1 MDLVQGYLLQNI
13 AEVDD
18 PSELYSKLMNLLLKF
33 AGCGVIHGD
42 YNEFNIMLDEEGNPV
57 IIDFPQMISTA
68 HPEAKY
74 YFERDVNCIRDFFKR
89 RFNFESELAPTFDD
103 VERVDALD
111 AEVAASGVTKQ
122 MEKDLRM
129 EYGIDEENS
138 DNESE
143 SEEEEDSDGVS
154 DDLLEEINAES
165 NIENLR
171 KDVEVSMQL
180 TEKDMSVLKFLQ
192 KCDETENSEYTEEIV
207 KNLDN
212 DKAANI
218 EIVPSNTI
226 TPANDNDPPIEVE
239 DEETDVVC
247 DLTDVTSKFHQN
259 RAETRSITSSTSTI
273 HPDIVK
279 ARVKQSLEK
288 RGKNGQARRQIA
300 KG

>member
-1 MDLVQGYLLQNI
+1 MLEPVESSLLTSLVK
-13 AEVDD
+13 VDD
-18 PSELYSKLMNLLLKF
+18 PAELYSKLMNLLLKF

-68 HPEAKY
+68 HPDARY
-74 YFERDVNCIRDFFKR
+74 FFERDVTCVRDFFKR
-89 RFNFESELAPTFDD
+89 RFNFVSESAPTFED

-129 EYGIDEENS
+129 EYGIDDE
-138 DNESE
+138 DD
-143 SEEEEDSDGVS
+143 SEEEDNDSEEDEESDGDS
-154 DDLLEEINAES
+154 DDLLEEVNAED

-171 KDVEVSMQL
+171 KDVETSMQL
-180 TEKDMSVLKFLQ
+180 TDKDMSVLKFLQ
-192 KCDETENSEYTEEIV
+192 NCGETENSEYTEEIV

-212 DKAANI
+212 DKAAKI
-218 EIVPSNTI
+218 EIISSAETI
-226 TPANDNDPPIEVE
+226 SPNDNDDDLAE
-239 DEETDVVC
+239 DEETDIVC
-247 DLTDVTSKFHQN
+247 DLTNVTSKFHQN

-279 ARVKQSLEK
+279 VYIL
-288 RGKNGQARRQIA
+288 
-300 KG
+300 